1 MSTPTATRNT
11 MSNSLVQ
18 LTVVDGR
25 PTTTSLD
32 VARHFGK
39 RHDNVTQAVE
49 NLLADLPEGCL
60 LNFQETS
67 LEVAQPNGGTRSVPA
82 YRLTRD
88 GFTLLAMGFTGKK
101 ALQFKLAYIDE
112 FNRMETALSS
122 ATALTEA
129 TGNAAQLA
137 RVAAEQLALMQR
149 LTGLVETQNEVLQGL
164 THALGAMQTTLATTV
179 RTHSRQISKAFRLAE
194 QRAVK
199 LPPPAPLDPNRPLT
213 KAEREKA
220 LHMFRAGVNLPV
232 MSKRLNRTHAVLE
245 RWAASEPE
253 VVRSLV
259 GRGLF

>member
-1 MSTPTATRNT
+1 MNNT
-11 MSNSLVQ
+11 LVR

-39 RHDNVTQAVE
+39 AHRNVIQGIE
-49 NLLADLPEGCL
+49 NLMTELPEDAL
-60 LNFQETS
+60 LNFQQGSYALAETG
-67 LEVAQPNGGTRSVPA
+67 EQAHKM

-101 ALQFKLAYIDE
+101 ALQFKLAYIAE
-112 FNRMETALSS
+112 FNRMEAALSS
-122 ATALTEA
+122 GAALAEA

-164 THALGAMQTTLATTV
+164 TQALGAMQVTLATTV
-179 RTHSRQISKAFRLAE
+179 RTHSRQIAKAFRLAE
-194 QRAVK
+194 QRA
-199 LPPPAPLDPNRPLT
+199 PRPAAAASLDPDRPLS

-220 LHMFRAGVNLPV
+220 LHMWRSGVSGPGI
-232 MSKRLNRTHAVLE
+232 SKRLNRTHEVVS
-245 RWAASEPE
+245 RWAATEPE
-253 VVRSLV
+253 VVRSFM
-259 GRGLF
+259 GQGLF

>member
-1 MSTPTATRNT
+1 MNT
-11 MSNSLVQ
+11 TLVQ

-39 RHDNVTQAVE
+39 RHDDVLKAAR
-49 NLLADLPEGCL
+49 NLVADLPDGCL
-60 LNFQETS
+60 RNFAETS
-67 LEVAQPNGGTRSVPA
+67 IEVAQPNGGFREVPA

-112 FNRMETALSS
+112 FNRMERALSS

-129 TGNAAQLA
+129 TGSAAQLA
-137 RVAAEQLALMQR
+137 QVAGEQLALMQR

-164 THALGAMQTTLATTV
+164 TQALGAMQSTLATTV
-179 RTHSRQISKAFRLAE
+179 RSHSRQVAKAFRLAE
-194 QRAVK
+194 QRTAK
-199 LPPPAPLDPNRPLT
+199 LPPPAPLDPDRPLT

-220 LHMFRAGVNLPV
+220 MHMFRAGVNLPA
-232 MSKRLNRTHAVLE
+232 MSKRLNRNHAVLE
-245 RWAASEPE
+245 AWAASEPE
-253 VVRSLV
+253 VVRSII

>member
-1 MSTPTATRNT
+1 MNNA
-11 MSNSLVQ
+11 LVQ

-39 RHDNVTQAVE
+39 RHDHILRDIQNLRTELPADYLPNFGEVTIEYQ
-49 NLLADLPEGCL
+49 NGK
-60 LNFQETS
+60 
-67 LEVAQPNGGTRSVPA
+67 GGTQEAPA

-101 ALQFKLAYIDE
+101 ALQFKLAYIAE
-112 FNRMETALSS
+112 FNRMEAALSS
-122 ATALTEA
+122 GAALAEA

-164 THALGAMQTTLATTV
+164 TQALGAMQVTLATTV
-179 RTHSRQISKAFRLAE
+179 RTHSRQIAKAFRLAE
-194 QRAVK
+194 QRAPR
-199 LPPPAPLDPNRPLT
+199 LAAAAPLDPDRPLS

-220 LHMFRAGVNLPV
+220 LHMWRSGVSGPGI
-232 MSKRLNRTHAVLE
+232 SKRLNRTHEVVS
-245 RWAASEPE
+245 RWAATEPE
-253 VVRSLV
+253 VVRSFM
-259 GRGLF
+259 GQGLF